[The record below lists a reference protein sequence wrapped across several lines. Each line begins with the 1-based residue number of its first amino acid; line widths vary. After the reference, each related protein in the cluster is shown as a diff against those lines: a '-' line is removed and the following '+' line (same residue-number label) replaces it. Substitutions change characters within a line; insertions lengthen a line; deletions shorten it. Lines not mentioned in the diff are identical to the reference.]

1 MLTASLPA
9 VVAFAAG
16 SLAGTSSFTPLAPG
30 FEAVAT
36 RLSADGSVITGAVT
50 NEEAGDFVAAVFR
63 PDGSV
68 QLVDTLPSVATD
80 CSPDGSI
87 ILGRRILPGGFFP
100 VATPCLW
107 SGPTFTPLDFDISV
121 AGFSL
126 FGEARGISD
135 DGATIALYRYGQ
147 TEASGFRGFADGSV
161 LPLDSAND
169 HYVFAASPSGGAVAG
184 YRIGAP
190 ANTYATV
197 WNGTTGAAV
206 DLISGTVAIDFGEPL
221 AYSADGAYL
230 VGLAMINAGALTAPY
245 RADLSGNLGI
255 LTAPMFAARA
265 HGASLGGRAV
275 VGADDN
281 AGAFVWNPAHGA
293 RLLKDVLISEG
304 VDMTGWMLFDALDI
318 SNDGTKISG
327 NASLNGGAP
336 VPFIAVIAPPPCAGD
351 ANADG
356 FVNLADIAIII
367 QNWADI
373 GLAGGR
379 GDLSANGT
387 VDLADIAEVLINFS
401 ESCEG

>member
-1 MLTASLPA
+1 MLTASFPA
-9 VVAFAAG
+9 ALALAAG
-16 SLAGTSSFTPLAPG
+16 SLAGSSSFTPLAPG

-50 NEEAGDFVAAVFR
+50 SVTTGDFVAAVFR

-68 QLVDTLPSVATD
+68 QIVDTLPSVATE

-87 ILGRRILPGGFFP
+87 ILGRRIRPGGFFP
-100 VATPCLW
+100 VARPCLW
-107 SGPTFTPLDFDISV
+107 NGPSFTPVDFNISI

-161 LPLDSAND
+161 LPLDSASD

-197 WNGTTGAAV
+197 WNSTTGAGF
-206 DLISGTVAIDFGEPL
+206 DLISGSVAIDFGEPL
-221 AYSADGAYL
+221 AYSADGTHL
-230 VGLAMINAGALTAPY
+230 VGLAMVNAGALTVPY
-245 RADLSGNLGI
+245 RADLSGTLGI
-255 LTAPMFAARA
+255 LTSPMFAARA
-265 HGASLGGRAV
+265 HGASLGGRVV

-281 AGAFVWNPAHGA
+281 AGAFVWNPSHGA

-304 VDMTGWMLFDALDI
+304 VDMTGWALFNALDV
-318 SNDGTKISG
+318 SNDGTRISG
-327 NASLNGGAP
+327 NASLNGGIP
-336 VPFIAVIAPPPCAGD
+336 VPFLAVIAPPPCAGD

-356 FVNLADIAIII
+356 FVNLADIALII
-367 QNWADI
+367 QNWAQS

-387 VDLADIAEVLINFS
+387 VDLADIAEVLTNFATA
-401 ESCEG
+401 CE